1 MRDGIRP
8 KKMGRPKIEI
18 DWNLLDQLLGIFC
31 TGEECA
37 SVLNVDYD
45 TLQRKVKQ
53 EKNMTF
59 TDYSEIKKGIGR
71 ASLRRRQFRLSES
84 NPAMAIW
91 LGKQYLAQKD
101 EQYLKGSGENG
112 EFKLVIEIVD
122 ENKIAS
128 GPGNRIS
135 QYIEV

>member
-1 MRDGIRP
+1 MRDEIRS

-37 SVLNVDYD
+37 GVLNVDYD
-45 TLQRKVKQ
+45 TLKSRVKE
-53 EKNMTF
+53 EKKKTF
-59 TDYSEIKKGIGR
+59 SEYSELKKGTGR
-71 ASLRRRQFRLSES
+71 ASLRRRQFRLSET

-91 LGKQYLAQKD
+91 LGKQYLGQRD
-101 EQYLKGSGENG
+101 EQRIVADG
-112 EFKLVIEIVD
+112 EFKLIIEIAD
-122 ENKIAS
+122 ENKVT
-128 GPGNRIS
+128 PETGNRIS